1 MKALDIL
8 NNDNIFDDTYVSE
21 NNYKKLINE
30 AIEELEVIQ
39 DIILEKD
46 EALDVERLL
55 FKNKLEALENRSC
68 ESCKR
73 KKHCYIWD
81 YVGIPIY
88 SLKDFWCNRW
98 ESKC

>member
-30 AIEELEVIQ
+30 AIEELE
-39 DIILEKD
+39 
-46 EALDVERLL
+46 
-55 FKNKLEALENRSC
+55 ALENRSC
-68 ESCKR
+68 EGCKYVNNEFA
-73 KKHCYIWD
+73 HCIECSRFYLD
-81 YVGIPIY
+81 NYE
-88 SLKDFWCNRW
+88 